1 MSDDKGPEAAAATPA
16 KTAMN
21 PLVLVLIASLV
32 TAVTVGGGL
41 YFALASKVEHAASAS
56 DDAEEEAATE
66 AAVGKKGKGKTKAK
80 EAKKGPALYTK
91 LDPPF
96 VVNFEA
102 KGIMRFLQITVEV
115 MTRDPGTVELLQ
127 QHDPMIRN
135 NLLLLFGNQNFEK
148 INSMEGKEALRAEAL
163 KSIAES
169 IKTEGG
175 KPKNVEQLYFTS
187 FVMQ

>member
-1 MSDDKGPEAAAATPA
+1 MSDDAATDSQAPA
-16 KTAMN
+16 KASN

-41 YFALASKVEHAASAS
+41 YFALASKVESAAAAAEEASEEDGAEGAAS
-56 DDAEEEAATE
+56 
-66 AAVGKKGKGKTKAK
+66 KKNAKHKG
-80 EAKKGPALYTK
+80 EALYVK

-102 KGIMRFLQITVEV
+102 KGIMRFLQIAVEV
-115 MTRDPGTVELLQ
+115 MTRDTATVELLKK
-127 QHDPMIRN
+127 HDPLIRN
-135 NLLLLFGNQNFEK
+135 DLLMLFSNQDFAK
-148 INSMEGKEALRAEAL
+148 INSVAGREALRVEAL
-163 KSIAES
+163 KSISEALKS
-169 IKTEGG
+169 EGG